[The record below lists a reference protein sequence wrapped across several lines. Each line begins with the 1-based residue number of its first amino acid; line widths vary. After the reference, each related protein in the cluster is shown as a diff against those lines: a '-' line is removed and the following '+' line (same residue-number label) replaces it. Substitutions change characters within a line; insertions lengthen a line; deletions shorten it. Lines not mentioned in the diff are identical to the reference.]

1 MGWNDVTKNGSSTE
15 KTPYTKFENG
25 STIIRILDNEPF
37 SFWSHWLPQQK
48 TSITCPGK
56 DCPICNVIRAQKA
69 NKETPQY
76 SSSQRHCVRVW
87 NYKEER
93 LEIMIQ
99 GRTFFSQL
107 LDLHK
112 EVGDITTYD
121 IKVIRKGEGTNTTY
135 TLLPQAVKEF
145 EVPDK
150 EAFENINLEHIMR
163 PPTHEE
169 ILQLMEGKTW
179 AEINGAVDEPTDDS
193 CPF

>member
-1 MGWNDVTKNGSSTE
+1 MSWNDVTRDNTNAE
-15 KTPYTKFENG
+15 KVPYTKFENG

-37 SFWSHWLPQQK
+37 SFWSHWLQKQQ
-48 TSITCPGK
+48 TSVTCLGK

-76 SSSQRHCVRVW
+76 SSTQRHCVRIW

-93 LEIMIQ
+93 LEVMIQ

-135 TLLPQAVKEF
+135 TLLPQPAKEF
-145 EVPDK
+145 EIPNQEEFD
-150 EAFENINLEHIMR
+150 NINLSELMA
-163 PPTHEE
+163 PPTMENM
-169 ILQLMEGKTW
+169 LMLMEGHTW
-179 AEINGAVDEPTDDS
+179 AEINGMSEDNDAA
-193 CPF
+193 

>member
-1 MGWNDVTKNGSSTE
+1 MSWNDVTRDNANAE
-15 KTPYTKFENG
+15 KVPYTKFENG

-37 SFWSHWLPQQK
+37 SFWSHWLQKQQ
-48 TSITCPGK
+48 TSVTCLGK

-76 SSSQRHCVRVW
+76 SSTQRHCVRIW

-93 LEIMIQ
+93 LEVMIQ

-135 TLLPQAVKEF
+135 TLLPQPAKEF
-145 EVPDK
+145 EIPNQEEFD
-150 EAFENINLEHIMR
+150 NINLSELMA
-163 PPTHEE
+163 PPTMENM
-169 ILQLMEGKTW
+169 LMLMEGHTW
-179 AEINGAVDEPTDDS
+179 AEINGMSEDNDAA
-193 CPF
+193 

>member
-1 MGWNDVTKNGSSTE
+1 MSWNDVTRDNANAE
-15 KTPYTKFENG
+15 KVPYTKFENG

-37 SFWSHWLPQQK
+37 SFWSHWLQKQQ
-48 TSITCPGK
+48 TSVTCLGK

-76 SSSQRHCVRVW
+76 SSTQRHCVRIW

-93 LEIMIQ
+93 LEVMIQ

-135 TLLPQAVKEF
+135 TLLPQPAKEF
-145 EVPDK
+145 EIPNQEEFDS
-150 EAFENINLEHIMR
+150 INLSELMA
-163 PPTHEE
+163 PPTMENM
-169 ILQLMEGKTW
+169 LMLMEGHTW
-179 AEINGAVDEPTDDS
+179 AEINGMSESNDAA
-193 CPF
+193 

>member
-1 MGWNDVTKNGSSTE
+1 MSWNDVTRDSTNTE

-37 SFWSHWLPQQK
+37 SFWSHWLQKQQ
-48 TSITCPGK
+48 TSVTCIGK

-76 SSSQRHCVRVW
+76 SSTQRHCVRVW

-93 LEIMIQ
+93 LEVMIQ

-121 IKVIRKGEGTNTTY
+121 IKVIRKGEGTQTTY
-135 TLLPQAVKEF
+135 TLLPQPVKEF
-145 EVPDK
+145 EIPNQEEFDS
-150 EAFENINLEHIMR
+150 IILEELMA
-163 PPTHEE
+163 PPSREDM
-169 ILQLMEGKTW
+169 LALMEGKSW
-179 AEINGAVDEPTDDS
+179 SEINGTNGNNEAA
-193 CPF
+193 